1 MAIQNTLSELVH
13 HLRSG
18 AFSARSPPT
27 YPPSFQQQSPS
38 MTSPSV
44 STPTSHQQ
52 ASPQSASTAYA
63 SSHGSVLNI
72 PQARPSRA
80 SLPAPTYQS
89 PPMIH
94 STQSVPPEELN
105 PPQLSPAYGNLTSG
119 AQNFNIHPHPH
130 PQPSQGPIL
139 PPFSSIQTM
148 GPPVPQQSHV
158 TSPRYQSSD
167 SISQRVS
174 SKFSTSASK
183 RHAPSSNVTSADSS
197 DLDDEDNGELPAQG
211 LVAPWEVL
219 RGLADVAIERAA
231 KVRLLICL
239 TISRCQFGI
248 RKPVTAVNRTVGQGL
263 PHQNDTQDL
272 LKEGKYAIGYRKV

>member
-1 MAIQNTLSELVH
+1 MSHN
-13 HLRSG
+13 
-18 AFSARSPPT
+18 PK
-27 YPPSFQQQSPS
+27 SPS

-94 STQSVPPEELN
+94 STQSVPPKELN
-105 PPQLSPAYGNLTSG
+105 PPQLSPAYGNLTPG
-119 AQNFNIHPHPH
+119 QNFNSHPHPH

-148 GPPVPQQSHV
+148 GFPVPQQSHV
-158 TSPRYQSSD
+158 TSPRYQFSD

-174 SKFSTSASK
+174 SKISTSASK

-248 RKPVTAVNRTVGQGL
+248 RKLATAGQGL
-263 PHQNDTQDL
+263 PRQNDTQDL